1 MADIPH
7 PHGARPRPLS
17 PHLQVYKWSVTM
29 ATSITHRITGVG
41 LYVGIVLI
49 AWWLI
54 AASMGP
60 ETYQPF
66 VNAATNPIGQIILF
80 CFTWAAA
87 YHLFN
92 GIRHLSWDLGYG
104 FLPKTAMWTGV
115 IVIALSLIAAIAIFI
130 WAHSPQSGVY
140 RAGIYQ

>member
-7 PHGARPRPLS
+7 QHGVRPRPLS
-17 PHLQVYKWSVTM
+17 PHLEIYKWSVTM

-41 LYVGIVLI
+41 LYVGIVFI
-49 AWWLI
+49 AWWLV

-60 ETYQPF
+60 DTYQPF
-66 VNAATNPIGQIILF
+66 LNAAANPVGQIILF
-80 CFTWAAA
+80 GFTWAAA

-92 GIRHLSWDLGYG
+92 GIRHLAWDMGYG

-115 IVIALSLIAAIAIFI
+115 FVAALSLICA
-130 WAHSPQSGVY
+130 
-140 RAGIYQ
+140 AGIFAWAYTLRIGGYP